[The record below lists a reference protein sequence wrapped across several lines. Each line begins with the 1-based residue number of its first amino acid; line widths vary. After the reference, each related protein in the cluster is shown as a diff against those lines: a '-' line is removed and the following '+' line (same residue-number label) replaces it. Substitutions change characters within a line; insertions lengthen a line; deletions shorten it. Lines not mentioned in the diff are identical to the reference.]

1 VRWGLKRD
9 VWMAVQPD
17 LRTLIGP
24 IKEANR
30 RFSDVPTEAQALII
44 GALVERY
51 RRAAPPAT
59 FRTLVSPMIA
69 WIWIGALVALLG
81 ALVALW
87 PTPGA
92 RARRV
97 SSVYAARLG
106 RELSRA

>member
-1 VRWGLKRD
+1 
-9 VWMAVQPD
+9 PD

-30 RFSDVPTEAQALII
+30 RFSDVPTEAQALIL